1 MEEKKQ
7 KKPTLVS
14 GIFVKPGAR
23 SFRLPVRR
31 HLHTLDLRTIAII
44 MEVYVTPAL
53 CKLPLPHMPFSLFFS
68 FWNFYFLLSTRKLYA
83 RAKHL
88 ELAELN
94 GTDLKK
100 NGKRIDAVFS
110 TKKPVY
116 LPACP
121 FLLKCV
127 FFFFFF
133 FEETSELKKKRRKEP
148 ELITRLTPAY
158 NVLSWSYFS
167 RPSLFVKLL

>member
-31 HLHTLDLRTIAII
+31 HLHTLDLRTIATI

-53 CKLPLPHMPFSLFFS
+53 CKLPLLHMPFSLFFS

-94 GTDLKK
+94 GTEIKKTRKTDWRSVFSKEAGLSSSLSFSTEMCLFFSFFLKK
-100 NGKRIDAVFS
+100 PQS
-110 TKKPVY
+110 
-116 LPACP
+116 
-121 FLLKCV
+121 
-127 FFFFFF
+127 
-133 FEETSELKKKRRKEP
+133 LKKKKTKRTRADNP
-148 ELITRLTPAY
+148 SHSCLQRAFLIL
-158 NVLSWSYFS
+158 
-167 RPSLFVKLL
+167 LF

>member
-31 HLHTLDLRTIAII
+31 HLHTLHLWTVAII

-53 CKLPLPHMPFSLFFS
+53 CKLPLLHMPFSLFFLFETFIS
-68 FWNFYFLLSTRKLYA
+68 CFLHANFTHAQNTWNLQSLTVLK
-83 RAKHL
+83 
-88 ELAELN
+88 
-94 GTDLKK
+94 LKK
-100 NGKRIDAVFS
+100 HGKRIDAVFS
-110 TKKPVY
+110 AKKPVY